1 PTTFEFSLGQS
12 QADLTA
18 NQSSL
23 KQLQVEETSARKSL
37 SIAKKNL
44 ATGKKELARITS
56 VWEKKLISRSAVDA
70 EEQKVLQ
77 LQQTVE
83 DLQGKLNSFA
93 SRKAANQ
100 AQITKSETVLE
111 QSKDT
116 LGRTEVV
123 LPFDA
128 RVGTVDIENGEFVTV
143 GATLFEALGT
153 QSVEINAQLPVK
165 HFRPL
170 LLGLGK
176 DAVNLQGSKLLQRQV
191 DQFKISAHI
200 NLVGFN
206 NEHAN
211 WKGKLI
217 RIGESIDPDRDT
229 IGLVVKV
236 DNPYQNVIPGIRP
249 PLLKGMYA
257 AVEFFTPAHKMLV
270 IPRKALHQGRVYV
283 ALDNNQLEIRP
294 VTVLYK
300 QGEMVVI
307 KSGIKEGEKIIITDV
322 TPVINGL
329 PLNLVFA
336 ADAEQA
342 LATSALGGEL

>member
-1 PTTFEFSLGQS
+1 M
-12 QADLTA
+12 
-18 NQSSL
+18 
-23 KQLQVEETSARKSL
+23 
-37 SIAKKNL
+37 
-44 ATGKKELARITS
+44 
-56 VWEKKLISRSAVDA
+56 
-70 EEQKVLQ
+70 
-77 LQQTVE
+77 
-83 DLQGKLNSFA
+83 
-93 SRKAANQ
+93 
-100 AQITKSETVLE
+100 
-111 QSKDT
+111 
-116 LGRTEVV
+116 
-123 LPFDA
+123 
-128 RVGTVDIENGEFVTV
+128 
-143 GATLFEALGT
+143 
-153 QSVEINAQLPVK
+153 K

-322 TPVINGL
+322 TPVLNGL